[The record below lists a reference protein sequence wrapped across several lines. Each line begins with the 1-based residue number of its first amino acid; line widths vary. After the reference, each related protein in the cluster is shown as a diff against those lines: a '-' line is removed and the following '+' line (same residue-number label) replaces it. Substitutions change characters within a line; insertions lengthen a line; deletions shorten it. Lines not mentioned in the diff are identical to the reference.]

1 MKSKFEKTMRK
12 LILCSIIAFTLTGC
26 KTELS
31 TSVSVSDLLSEQVK
45 TVTSDL
51 LVEVSACGDY
61 QDSRQPSKSLLEAQA
76 KVPDIFTSAEYIE
89 CFRKD
94 MDSFAHFKIPV
105 SVGNSNDNGST
116 KGIHLYGNDA
126 DILAIS
132 IPKEMKKKIN
142 RADSSIA
149 SKTKISI
156 NVRNDTD
163 KVLNMTGLSVFL
175 NDKDPMVIS
184 NFGLKAGSEIKLTL
198 SNVSVASALD
208 ERFNFTPVLM
218 AMPE

>member
-1 MKSKFEKTMRK
+1 MMRK
-12 LILCSIIAFTLTGC
+12 LILCSVMALALAGC

-31 TSVSVSDLLSEQVK
+31 TSVSVNQLLSEHVK
-45 TVTSDL
+45 TVASDL

-61 QDSRQPSKSLLEAQA
+61 KDSRQSSKSLLDAQE
-76 KVPDIFTSAEYIE
+76 KVPAIFADAEYVE
-89 CFRKD
+89 CFRKG

-105 SVGNSNDNGST
+105 SVGNSSVTGST
-116 KGIHLYGNDA
+116 KGIHLYGDGT

-142 RADSSIA
+142 QMDSSMA

-156 NVRNDTD
+156 NVKNDTD
-163 KVLNMTGLSVFL
+163 KVLKITGFSVFL
-175 NDKDPMVIS
+175 NDKEPIVIS
-184 NFGLKAGSEIKLTL
+184 NFSWKVGSEIKLTL

-208 ERFNFTPVLM
+208 ERFDFTPVLM
-218 AMPE
+218 ATSE

>member
-1 MKSKFEKTMRK
+1 MRK
-12 LILCSIIAFTLTGC
+12 LILCSVMALALAGC

-31 TSVSVSDLLSEQVK
+31 TSVSVNQLLSEHVK
-45 TVTSDL
+45 TVASDL

-61 QDSRQPSKSLLEAQA
+61 KDSRQSSKSLLDAQE
-76 KVPDIFTSAEYIE
+76 KVPAIFADAEYVE
-89 CFRKD
+89 CFRKG

-105 SVGNSNDNGST
+105 SVGNSSVTGST
-116 KGIHLYGNDA
+116 KGIHLYGDGT

-142 RADSSIA
+142 QMDSSMA

-156 NVRNDTD
+156 NVKNDTD
-163 KVLNMTGLSVFL
+163 KVLKITGFSVFL
-175 NDKDPMVIS
+175 NDKEPIVIS
-184 NFGLKAGSEIKLTL
+184 NFSWKVGSEIKLTL

-208 ERFNFTPVLM
+208 ERFDFTPVLM
-218 AMPE
+218 ATSE